1 MRKEAV
7 SSALQKLGE
16 RREVHARLG
25 RASSSSARDV
35 ASIVG
40 TDEPPLPFSAS
51 ASFVQIVSVALSFGE
66 SCLPSSIFRS
76 CSGSGTYFMVEDSG
90 AIVRVGFVTTLPP
103 GQTTLAEGRNTRGA
117 SGSDDFTTEE
127 AEDTEELEAKCL
139 DASRCSMYRRSMQT
153 ASCTLPRIANPYRWM
168 SFRDGRGPYEI
179 NTSLLAVRFAE
190 EREARR
196 AGEGGK

>member
-7 SSALQKLGE
+7 SPPLQKLGE

-40 TDEPPLPFSAS
+40 TDEPLLPFSAS
-51 ASFVQIVSVALSFGE
+51 PSFVPIVSVALSFGE

-90 AIVRVGFVTTLPP
+90 AIVRVGFVTTPPP
-103 GQTTLAEGRNTRGA
+103 GLATLAEGRNTRGA
-117 SGSDDFTTEE
+117 SGTEE
-127 AEDTEELEAKCL
+127 AEDTEEMEAKCL

-168 SFRDGRGPYEI
+168 SFRDDRGPYEI